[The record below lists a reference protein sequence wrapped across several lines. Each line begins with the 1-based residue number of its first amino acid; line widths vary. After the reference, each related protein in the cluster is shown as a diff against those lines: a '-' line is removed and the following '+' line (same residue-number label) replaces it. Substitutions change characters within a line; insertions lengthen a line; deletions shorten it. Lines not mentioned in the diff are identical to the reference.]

1 LRGQDDH
8 IFAKITIKNTRKK
21 PRKIKSS
28 KNGGTKANIQTQRQ
42 AKEMVKLRILQLHSN
57 FLEYEVIEKEVA
69 IAEEY
74 EKKKQRL
81 EELAVLFTCIE
92 EGDTE
97 EVARRAMEEI
107 KGSLDKLSVN
117 RILIY
122 PYAHLSNTLAK
133 PADALRIIKSM
144 ERRAEEMGIETH
156 RTPFGWCKR
165 FSISIKGHPLAEQL
179 KVVLPDE
186 VEEEEVV
193 PQALKAEEK
202 LKSSWFILETDGK
215 LVPVEEFDF
224 SEHENLEK
232 LARYEIEKVRAV
244 QQIPPHVKLMK
255 RLEIAD
261 YEPGS
266 DSGNFRWYPKGS
278 LIKSLLEQFVTQKVI
293 EYGGMEVE
301 TPVMYDLQ
309 HPSMANYLER
319 FPARQYILK
328 SEKRDFF
335 LRFSA
340 CFGQFLMVHDSQFSY
355 RQLPL
360 RIYELTR
367 YSFRRE
373 KSGELAGLRRLRA
386 FTMPDCHAL
395 CADLDQAKREFI
407 VRFKLSMEVLEKG
420 LELNKEDDYELAIR
434 FTRDFY
440 EENKVFILSL
450 VKLINKPAL
459 VEMWEGRFFYFTLKW
474 EFNFVDNLDKASALS
489 TDQIDI
495 ENAERYGITYV
506 DEKGEKR
513 YPLVLHCCPSGA
525 IERGVYAIL
534 DKSYREQ
541 QKGNVSILPLWLSPT
556 QIRIIP
562 VSERFSREAE
572 RLMDEIGTHNIRI
585 DLDDRPLTMQ
595 KKVREAEREWINY
608 VLVIGE
614 KEINSGILPVR
625 ERKTRKIRKM
635 RLQELINEI
644 EEETKNKPFKP
655 LTIPRLLSKR
665 PQFSF

>member
-1 LRGQDDH
+1 
-8 IFAKITIKNTRKK
+8 
-21 PRKIKSS
+21 
-28 KNGGTKANIQTQRQ
+28 
-42 AKEMVKLRILQLHSN
+42 MVKLRILQLHSN
-57 FLEYEVIEKEVA
+57 FIEYEVIEKEVA

-74 EKKKQRL
+74 EEEKQKFR
-81 EELAVLFTCIE
+81 ELAVLFTCIE
-92 EGDTE
+92 EGDDE
-97 EVARRAMEEI
+97 DVARKAIEET
-107 KGSLDKLSVN
+107 KLSLDKLKVN

-133 PADALRIIKSM
+133 PADALKIIKAM
-144 ERRAEEMGIETH
+144 EKGAREMGIETH
-156 RTPFGWCKR
+156 RTPFGWCKK

-179 KVVLPDE
+179 RVVLPGE
-186 VEEEEVV
+186 IEEEEVV
-193 PQALKAEEK
+193 PEALKAEEK
-202 LKSSWFILETDGK
+202 LKSSWFILQTDGK
-215 LVPVEEFDF
+215 LVPVKEFDF
-224 SEHENLEK
+224 AKHENLEK
-232 LARYEIEKVRAV
+232 LAKYEMEKMRAV
-244 QQIPPHVKLMK
+244 QQMPPHVKLMK

-328 SEKRDFF
+328 SDKRDFF

-340 CFGQFLMVHDSQFSY
+340 CFGQFLMVHDAQFSY

-395 CADLDQAKREFI
+395 CADLNQAKQEFL
-407 VRFKLSMEVLEKG
+407 VRFKLSMEVLEEG
-420 LELNKEDDYELAIR
+420 LGLNREDYELATR

-440 EENKVFILSL
+440 EENKDFIFSL
-450 VKLINKPAL
+450 VRLINKPAL
-459 VEMWEGRFFYFTLKW
+459 VEMWEGRFFYFTVKW

-513 YPLVLHCCPSGA
+513 YPLILHCCPSGA
-525 IERGVYAIL
+525 IERDVYAML
-534 DKSYREQ
+534 EKAYREQ
-541 QKGNVSILPLWLSPT
+541 QKGNVSMLPLWLSPT

-562 VSERFSREAE
+562 VSERFFKDAE
-572 RLMDEIGTHNIRI
+572 KLMDEIGAHNIRV
-585 DLDDRPLTMQ
+585 DLDDRPITMQ
-595 KKVREAEREWINY
+595 KKVRDAEREWTNY

-614 KEINSGILPVR
+614 KEISSGVLPVR
-625 ERKTRKIRKM
+625 DRKLRKIRKM
-635 RLQELINEI
+635 RLQELMDEI
-644 EEETKNKPFKP
+644 EEETRDKPFKP
-655 LTIPRLLSKR
+655 LTLPKLLSKR